1 MEPTSPSLQKTILRL
16 VQTQGPIDRS
26 TLGQKTRSYDQD
38 NWDAIIDDLVD
49 RGLITEGS
57 EIRLRKKNKRAVIVY
72 VLRPLLPGL
81 PAGLHDHPNFTDM
94 TPEEVQKYVQQFAP
108 RAAVAS

>member
-1 MEPTSPSLQKTILRL
+1 MEPVSPSLQKTILRL

-38 NWDAIIDDLVD
+38 NWDAIVDDLVD

-57 EIRLRKKNKRAVIVY
+57 EIRLRRKNKRAVIVY
-72 VLRPLLPGL
+72 TLAPRFSALAVKF
-81 PAGLHDHPNFTDM
+81 ADM
-94 TPEEVQKYVQQFAP
+94 SPEEVQVFVQRFAP
-108 RAAVAS
+108 SAAVAS